1 MPPWPVNVSAGVFT
15 DPNAPPE
22 VLLPQLAFT
31 ANVFYNTSGQASC
44 VGSGGRPPDLSV
56 PDRL

>member
-22 VLLPQLAFT
+22 VLLPQLAVT

-44 VGSGGRPPDLSV
+44 VGSGGRAA
-56 PDRL
+56 